1 MIAIRSLW
9 LATGADLVLELEG
22 RQTLVIEDLT
32 NVPPVEVE
40 VSVRKVDER
49 DNSDEKQQPR
59 VLSLTSWLKRIV
71 TDFITVWQIMDVVL
85 FLPSV
90 STTVRRERV
99 SMVP

>member
-22 RQTLVIEDLT
+22 CQTLVIEDLT
-32 NVPPVEVE
+32 NVPSVEVE

-49 DNSDEKQQPR
+49 DNRDEKQQPR

>member
-32 NVPPVEVE
+32 NVPSVEVE

>member
-32 NVPPVEVE
+32 NVPSVEVE

-49 DNSDEKQQPR
+49 DNRDEKQQPR

>member
-1 MIAIRSLW
+1 LIAIRSLW

-22 RQTLVIEDLT
+22 CQTLVIEDFT
-32 NVPPVEVE
+32 NVPSVEVE

-49 DNSDEKQQPR
+49 DNRDEKQQPR

>member
-1 MIAIRSLW
+1 M
-9 LATGADLVLELEG
+9 
-22 RQTLVIEDLT
+22 IEDLT
-32 NVPPVEVE
+32 NVPSVEVE

-49 DNSDEKQQPR
+49 DYRDENQQPR
-59 VLSLTSWLKRIV
+59 VLSLTSWLERIV

-99 SMVP
+99 SVVP